1 MVALVQ
7 SQNRRA
13 YQIAQKVAAYL
24 NMKFTAPLPDE
35 EIMLMAM
42 QIQRIL
48 K

>member
-1 MVALVQ
+1 MAIVE
-7 SQNRRA
+7 SQNERA
-13 YQIAQKVAAYL
+13 FNIAKKISEY
-24 NMKFTAPLPDE
+24 MDIKFGHELPDE